1 MPIREE
7 KKLAKKQKLTRK
19 EKDELR
25 RKKLKEVRKGT
36 GSGRPFQMR
45 KKSADTFRNPTTQE
59 MLSERRERE
68 IARVSAELRDRG
80 LSATQAKKYGI
91 VAPRKVAPTGVKLK
105 VVDECKFR
113 DNEKKDKAGK

>member
-19 EKDELR
+19 EKDDLR
-25 RKKLKEVRKGT
+25 RKKLKEVRKGK
-36 GSGRPFQMR
+36 GAGRPFQMR
-45 KKSADTFRNPTTQE
+45 KKTADTFRNPQTQE

-68 IARVSAELRDRG
+68 LARVSAELKDRG

-91 VAPRKVAPTGVKLK
+91 VAPSK
-105 VVDECKFR
+105 CKFR
-113 DNEKKDKAGK
+113 DNEKTDKAGK